1 MASVQELILA
11 AEAQKSPAISAME
24 GLARGYAIGQ
34 QQELERAKILIELEQ
49 NKRQQEQIME
59 NNKRIAGE
67 LEARRKRSQMGVGMQ
82 NNSAFPQQKLE
93 EIETQYAIGPDGN
106 YSEKTEF
113 KPNQEKVIFATD
125 TMGQAVDPFSGQE
138 LTEQKPGVD
147 YQPISISRP
156 GQTRYNPSQQSSYMD
171 SFDNTPVFWDVQ
183 RQSYLRVTDKQTPQ
197 GNIAPVK
204 GNPEAVTSAARGV
217 TLLKNVDSFFDKL
230 EEGSAISQRARLT
243 PGIRQVFNPEV
254 ERFTNEL
261 KQVGFSFGGKQL
273 TGTEEEIIMGTFVPN
288 ALDNKESR
296 LAKREALKA
305 YLGGN
310 IDLMAAAN
318 LLGTQGQQIK
328 EVLKKYTDSGD
339 GAKIGRFTVTVDN

>member
-1 MASVQELILA
+1 M
-11 AEAQKSPAISAME
+11 
-24 GLARGYAIGQ
+24 
-34 QQELERAKILIELEQ
+34 
-49 NKRQQEQIME
+49 
-59 NNKRIAGE
+59 
-67 LEARRKRSQMGVGMQ
+67 
-82 NNSAFPQQKLE
+82 
-93 EIETQYAIGPDGN
+93 
-106 YSEKTEF
+106 
-113 KPNQEKVIFATD
+113 
-125 TMGQAVDPFSGQE
+125 
-138 LTEQKPGVD
+138 
-147 YQPISISRP
+147 
-156 GQTRYNPSQQSSYMD
+156 
-171 SFDNTPVFWDVQ
+171 
-183 RQSYLRVTDKQTPQ
+183 
-197 GNIAPVK
+197 
-204 GNPEAVTSAARGV
+204 
-217 TLLKNVDSFFDKL
+217 KNVDSFFDKL